1 MSSLGDFLKDLPTYN
16 RENFTRIHNN
26 ESSNRNGGN
35 QQITSRN
42 RPTMYVPT
50 KEYPYEQEIVT
61 ERTNILLRYLHQQLD
76 KKIAISTAQK
86 KREAENNPG
95 QSEVVRKKARL
106 DPLVANGSNLD
117 PNLPSTSSE

>member
-26 ESSNRNGGN
+26 ESSHRNGGN

-76 KKIAISTAQK
+76 KKMAISSAQK
-86 KREAENNPG
+86 KREASPG
-95 QSEVVRKKARL
+95 QSEVPKKKIKLGRL
-106 DPLVANGSNLD
+106 RRYWIFQTL
-117 PNLPSTSSE
+117 